1 MSEQEHRLKKKTPG
15 AVITTYA
22 FNYSRTFYE
31 FADKKLP
38 ELNKYPPDKTR
49 GALLQAAI
57 IVSTLIMVERR
68 TGGAGW
74 KELCDDVSQSFAP
87 PVQRRHLS
95 AILDLSCHLLQ
106 VKRSSLIAD
115 AIPSFS
121 SLASAPDEKLVNSIG
136 EWLTLAIA
144 KKPQLEPAD
153 LKVAAAIGRSAWTSA
168 AMIFRMLQ
176 PKEKS

>member
-1 MSEQEHRLKKKTPG
+1 MSEQDHRLKNKTPG
-15 AVITTYA
+15 NIITTYA

-74 KELCDDVSQSFAP
+74 KELCDDVSRSFAP

-95 AILDLSCHLLQ
+95 AIIDLSCRLLE
-106 VKRSSLIAD
+106 VKRSSLKVD
-115 AIPSFS
+115 EIPPFS
-121 SLASAPDEKLVNSIG
+121 GLAGAPDEKLVNAIG
-136 EWLTLAIA
+136 EWLTLAIS
-144 KKPQLEPAD
+144 KKPHLDQPD
-153 LKVAAAIGRSAWTSA
+153 LTVAAAIGKSAWTSA
-168 AMIFRMLQ
+168 KMIDRMLQ
-176 PKEKS
+176 PKG